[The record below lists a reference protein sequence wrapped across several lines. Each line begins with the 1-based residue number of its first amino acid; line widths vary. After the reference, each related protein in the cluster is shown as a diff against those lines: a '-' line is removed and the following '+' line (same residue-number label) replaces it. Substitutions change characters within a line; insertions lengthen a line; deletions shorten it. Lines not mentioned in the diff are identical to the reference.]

1 MSVVGLHHVQLCCPA
16 GSEDELRAFYGG
28 VVSAAGARSV
38 TGGVVGL
45 AETAKPPVLAARGGV
60 WFRAGGQELV

>member
-1 MSVVGLHHVQLCCPA
+1 MSVVGLHHVQICCPA
-16 GSEDELRAFYGG
+16 GSEDELRAFY
-28 VVSAAGARSV
+28 S
-38 TGGVVGL
+38 GVVGL

>member
-1 MSVVGLHHVQLCCPA
+1 MSVVGLHHVQICCPA
-16 GSEDELRAFYGG
+16 GSEDELRAFY
-28 VVSAAGARSV
+28 
-38 TGGVVGL
+38 GGVVGL